1 MSICPI
7 VLSQNNI
14 NADFCMASSSHAVI
28 KPEHADLESSFA
40 SYKRAA
46 EANSHWSMV
55 MVAHCLRIG
64 SGVKKDPEAALEWLY
79 KAALDGYVPAF
90 TSLWI
95 ALSDGVGG
103 PKNDAAAFPW
113 CKRAAEAGDPRSCD
127 QLGRYYRAGIG
138 GEQND
143 AEAARLFLQAA
154 TNGDINGAIDLGRC
168 FEGGHGVEK
177 DVDEAV
183 RWYAIAALSSPGGAD
198 AWSALAR
205 VPVPPSQVLVAL
217 ELASANKSL
226 KRIHD
231 TAYTLAKVAYQAA
244 AFREHRRGV
253 EFARLSG
260 DADCISYFAWWL
272 CRHEDFESA
281 VELTAPFLD
290 DPSDVLRGE
299 ALFIR
304 AFESQSRDD
313 HAAAA
318 AWCRKAADAGSLPAM
333 AVHARNLFS
342 GLDGVDRDVAS
353 SIEWNEKA
361 VRRGHRPAG
370 VHLAVQ
376 IRLGLLPGEP
386 DHGRAAK
393 LLSDAL
399 GADSSMAAQFF
410 LGCALLD
417 GLGIECDQA
426 RGTEMIA
433 SALRCETFAGYSD
446 DCFDALSSATPSGIP
461 WESSALLHGLLAES
475 GFGRVRNVEAA
486 RRCYL
491 EAIEQ
496 AVGVSYATHATARLA
511 VLAHGAGDNAQAVD
525 WLHKALAGAQPP
537 STSVLAA
544 VQELRDVIAL
554 DERLQALCGDV
565 AIVSSVEIEQAATF
579 DDRRD
584 CV

>member
-1 MSICPI
+1 
-7 VLSQNNI
+7 
-14 NADFCMASSSHAVI
+14 
-28 KPEHADLESSFA
+28 
-40 SYKRAA
+40 
-46 EANSHWSMV
+46 
-55 MVAHCLRIG
+55 
-64 SGVKKDPEAALEWLY
+64 
-79 KAALDGYVPAF
+79 
-90 TSLWI
+90 
-95 ALSDGVGG
+95 
-103 PKNDAAAFPW
+103 
-113 CKRAAEAGDPRSCD
+113 
-127 QLGRYYRAGIG
+127 
-138 GEQND
+138 
-143 AEAARLFLQAA
+143 
-154 TNGDINGAIDLGRC
+154 
-168 FEGGHGVEK
+168 
-177 DVDEAV
+177 
-183 RWYAIAALSSPGGAD
+183 
-198 AWSALAR
+198 
-205 VPVPPSQVLVAL
+205 
-217 ELASANKSL
+217 
-226 KRIHD
+226 
-231 TAYTLAKVAYQAA
+231 
-244 AFREHRRGV
+244 
-253 EFARLSG
+253 
-260 DADCISYFAWWL
+260 
-272 CRHEDFESA
+272 
-281 VELTAPFLD
+281 
-290 DPSDVLRGE
+290 
-299 ALFIR
+299 
-304 AFESQSRDD
+304 
-313 HAAAA
+313 
-318 AWCRKAADAGSLPAM
+318 M

-496 AVGVSYATHATARLA
+496 RASYATHAMARLA

-565 AIVSSVEIEQAATF
+565 AVVSRVEIEQAATF
-579 DDRRD
+579 ADDAFVFESESDVQPSTAANEVNEEDATFAALTRLEVYD
-584 CV
+584 DGDLMSEIDVPDFDDFSDDADEDEEKTSSKQKKKVKVKVKVPS